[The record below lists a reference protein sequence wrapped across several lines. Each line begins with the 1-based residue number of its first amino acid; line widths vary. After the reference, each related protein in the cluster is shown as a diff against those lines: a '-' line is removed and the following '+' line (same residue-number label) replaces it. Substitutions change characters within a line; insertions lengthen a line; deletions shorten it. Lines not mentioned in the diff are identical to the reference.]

1 MSKNNSLQ
9 PILATL
15 PGGSIEA
22 FSAYASTIPMLSS
35 EREDEL
41 ARLWH
46 EKQDVIAARE
56 LVLSHLRFVIRVAKG
71 YLGYGLPVS
80 DLIQEGNIGLM
91 KAVKRFDPN
100 QGVRLA
106 AFAVHWIKAEI
117 HEYILRNWRIVKVA
131 TTKSQRKLFFNLR
144 RMKTRLG
151 WFTEEDIQG
160 VATELGVPARDV
172 REMESR
178 LNAHDTPLEVE
189 VDDEAYLLP
198 VPQLEDHE
206 ADPAYLLEHNSHETD
221 SVARL
226 NAAVARLNERE
237 QIIVRERWLHD
248 NKLTLQ
254 DLAVRFGI
262 SLERVRQIE
271 KAAMQK
277 MKDELVDLLG

>member
-1 MSKNNSLQ
+1 MLKNKSLQ
-9 PILATL
+9 PIQVTL

-22 FSAYASTIPMLSS
+22 FSAYASTIPMLTP

-46 EKQDVIAARE
+46 EKQDVTAARE

-71 YLGYGLPVS
+71 YMGYGLPVS

-160 VATELGVPARDV
+160 VANELGVSAKDV

-178 LNAHDTPLEVE
+178 LNAHDTPLEIE
-189 VDDEAYLLP
+189 VDDETYLLP

-206 ADPAYLLEHNSHETD
+206 ADPAYMLEHKNHEDD
-221 SVARL
+221 SLARL
-226 NAAVARLNERE
+226 SAALEQLNERE
-237 QIIVRERWLHD
+237 QVIVRERWLSD
-248 NKLTLQ
+248 EKPTLQ

-277 MKDELVDLLG
+277 MKGELLEQ